1 MLKKDEMISSSWLT
15 TILVFCVFSILGA
28 IKLLAKGMLIR
39 KTMELPKERRAK
51 LLQFSRATVII
62 FKILLWSI
70 PLCLLVI
77 RLLPSDYRP
86 QNSSDMTALLIL
98 VYIIILE
105 EFLYRKS
112 LIKKLEES
120 KDNSR

>member
-1 MLKKDEMISSSWLT
+1 MISSSWLT

-77 RLLPSDYRP
+77 RLLPRDYRP

-120 KDNSR
+120 NDNAR